1 MSNQIS
7 NIEFR
12 FTEEVLARL
21 HQPASSE
28 VEPTAALDDF
38 FEDKEGTDVAS
49 LSEQE
54 VVADAEAA
62 ASSQRVTDRSM
73 GEFYALR
80 QELLVTTAAFG
91 GVIFPAVWYF
101 YGQNV
106 ALNYLLG
113 AATGIAYLKLLG
125 RNVERL
131 GTEKQ
136 KVGQSHIAVLIG
148 VLILASRVDG
158 LHIFPVFMGFLT
170 YKAAL
175 LLYALRTYLKPSSA
189 ESENG
194 AI

>member
-12 FTEEVLARL
+12 FTEEVLMRL
-21 HQPASSE
+21 RQPNLGEA
-28 VEPTAALDDF
+28 EPTAVLDDF
-38 FEDKEGTDVAS
+38 FEGEGEAAVS
-49 LSEQE
+49 LESDEE
-54 VVADAEAA
+54 VVDAESAA
-62 ASSQRVTDRSM
+62 LSQVVTDRSM

-91 GVIFPAVWYF
+91 GVICPAVWYF
-101 YGQNV
+101 YDLNV

-113 AATGIAYLKLLG
+113 AATGLAYLKLLG

-131 GTEKQ
+131 GTENQ

-148 VLILASRVDG
+148 VLFLSARLDG

-170 YKAAL
+170 YKATL
-175 LLYALRTYLKPSSA
+175 FFYALRSYFSPSTA
-189 ESENG
+189 E
-194 AI
+194 